1 MPKAFVATLLTACL
15 LGGAL
20 PAVLADTA
28 PRQIQWQDLAPKAAP
43 AGNPFERLTRDQ
55 LAALSEVAA
64 VRDRVAAGD
73 KSVTATDQTNA
84 LATAKRLE
92 QAGLDVDA
100 LLATRKEM
108 TEHRRSK
115 GAQVNP
121 LLEGQTVR
129 LPGYL
134 LPLELSGKRVTE
146 FLLVPWVGACV
157 HTPPPPPNQI
167 VHVKADAAFEMTSLF
182 EPVWVTGKLSTGAVK
197 KSLYMV
203 DGSSDI
209 DIGYSIRG
217 AKVEAYKP

>member
-1 MPKAFVATLLTACL
+1 MRKLLLTVCVVV
-15 LGGAL
+15 LGVAAA
-20 PAVLADTA
+20 PAFAEDA

-43 AGNPFERLTRDQ
+43 AGNPFEKLTRDQ
-55 LAALSEVAA
+55 LAALSEVAG
-64 VRDRVAAGD
+64 VRDRKAAGD
-73 KSVTATDQTNA
+73 KSLTPAEVSAAQ
-84 LATAKRLE
+84 ATAQRLE
-92 QAGLDVDA
+92 QSGLDVEA
-100 LLATRKEM
+100 LLATRREIS
-108 TEHRRSK
+108 EHRRNR
-115 GAQVNP
+115 GAQTNP
-121 LLEGQTVR
+121 LLEGQVVK

-167 VHVKADAAFEMTSLF
+167 VHVKVDAAYEMTSLF
-182 EPVWVTGKLSTGAVK
+182 EPVWVIGKLATSATK

-209 DIGYSIRG
+209 EVGYSLRG